1 LPNSCA
7 LGRGTAFAVLFLY
20 AGFRGTAADE
30 TGGGKTALTEHEKH
44 IRELRARAMRLPLHP
59 GVYLMHDKSGKI
71 IYIGKAK
78 ALKNRVSQYF
88 GSEKNHDEKVRQMV
102 AHVDYFE
109 YILTDSEFEALV
121 LECSLIKQHTP
132 KYNILLKDDKGYSYI
147 RVTKGPWARI
157 SEAKRAADDGAE
169 YIGPYVSGWSVR
181 RSVDEARKIFRLPT
195 CHRRFPQD
203 IGKGRPCLNYYIKQ
217 CCAPCRGKITEEE
230 YGEAVRDALDF
241 LRGGSAESVRGLT
254 GRMEEAARKLEFER
268 AARIRDCLAAIR
280 RMGERQKVV
289 ASKVPEQDVIALTQ
303 GAGRSCF
310 EVFRFEKGRLTDR
323 ETFFLGETG
332 NPASARDEFLE
343 RYYSMRSRIPP
354 RVTLDGP
361 VEGRELLAQ
370 WLTEKAGRKVAVT
383 VPKKGEQARLAE
395 MCRSNAAEQL
405 AQTMGRTG
413 KEASALD
420 ELGRLLGLEEPPAY
434 IESYDISNLAGGENV
449 AGMVVFENG
458 RPLRSAYRRF
468 KIKTVVGQDDYAS
481 MHEVVARRLKEYDKE
496 KGSGEGFG
504 RLPDLILLDG
514 GRGHVAAVQ
523 PVLDAAGI
531 SVPLFG
537 MVKDGRHRTRA
548 IAKNGG
554 EIAINSNR
562 SAFTLVSSIQEEV
575 HRFAIG
581 YHRQLRKKAAVSSA
595 LLSVEG
601 VGPVRAKGLLKHFRT
616 VAAIRGAD
624 LTELIHAP
632 GMTEPAARN
641 VYRAFHPDAGEAPA
655 PEPEERC

>member
-1 LPNSCA
+1 M
-7 LGRGTAFAVLFLY
+7 
-20 AGFRGTAADE
+20 
-30 TGGGKTALTEHEKH
+30 TEHEKH
-44 IRELRARAMRLPLHP
+44 IKELRARAMRLPLHP

-102 AHVDYFE
+102 AHVEWFE

-157 SEAKRAADDGAE
+157 SEAKQTADDGAE

-181 RSVDEARKIFRLPT
+181 QSVEAAQRIFRLPT
-195 CHRRFPQD
+195 CSRVFPRD

-230 YGEAVRDALDF
+230 YGEAVRDALEF
-241 LRGGSAESVRGLT
+241 LRGGSAESTRELT
-254 GRMEEAARKLEFER
+254 RRMEEASEKLEFER
-268 AARIRDCLAAIR
+268 AARIRDRLTAIR
-280 RMGERQKVV
+280 KMGERQKVV
-289 ASKVPEQDVIALTQ
+289 ASKVPEQDVVAMTQ
-303 GAGRSCF
+303 GSGRTCF
-310 EVFRFEKGRLTDR
+310 EVFRFEDGRLTDR
-323 ETFFLGETG
+323 ETFFTGETG
-332 NPASARDEFLE
+332 NPKAARGEFLE

-361 VEGRELLAQ
+361 AEGQELLSR
-370 WLTEKAGRKVAVT
+370 WLTEKAGRRVT
-383 VPKKGEQARLAE
+383 VIVPQKGEQAKLAE
-395 MCRSNAAEQL
+395 MCRNNAAEQI

-413 KEASALD
+413 REASALD
-420 ELGRLLGLEEPPAY
+420 ELARLLGLSEPPAY

-468 KIKTVVGQDDYAS
+468 KIKNVVGQDDYAS
-481 MHEVVARRLKEYDKE
+481 MREVVARRFDEYQKNRD
-496 KGSGEGFG
+496 SGEGFG

-523 PVLDAAGI
+523 PVLDAAGL

-537 MVKDGRHRTRA
+537 MVKDDRHRTRA

-554 EIAINSNR
+554 EIAINSSR
-562 SAFTLVSSIQEEV
+562 SAFTLVSTIQDEV

-581 YHRQLRKKAAVSSA
+581 YHRQLRKKASVSST
-595 LLSVEG
+595 LLSIEG
-601 VGPVRAKGLLKHFRT
+601 IGPTRAKALLKHFRT
-616 VAAIRGAD
+616 ISAVREAD
-624 LTELIHAP
+624 LKELAGTP
-632 GMTEPAARN
+632 GITEPAARSI
-641 VYRAFHPDAGEAPA
+641 YDFFHADRPQS
-655 PEPEERC
+655 